1 MAQVQK
7 DTGAKK
13 ATTPASSA
21 AKKATKPRG
30 GKGLSHLDRAFAKI
44 AYAERVITG
53 AFRGII
59 KWSEL
64 GIEAQIASVFR
75 DGENATKALKDIQS
89 IFSAFKASG
98 REIVNKRGRGGAKL
112 DLVAGAKVFI
122 KPAHFAGY
130 AECYSNAELLD
141 LVVDKVTSD
150 GKALLKVAK
159 TGKIVG
165 IEGGRKLT
173 ATLPDYS
180 ESE

>member
-13 ATTPASSA
+13 ATTTASSA
-21 AKKATKPRG
+21 VKKATKPRG

-44 AYAERVITG
+44 AYAERVIAG
-53 AFRGII
+53 AFRGIV
-59 KWSEL
+59 KWSEV
-64 GIEAQIASVFR
+64 GIEAQIVVVIR
-75 DGENATKALKDIQS
+75 EGQNATNALRAIQDT
-89 IFSAFKASG
+89 FSKFKASG
-98 REIVNKRGRGGAKL
+98 REIVNKRGRGGVKL

-141 LVVDKVTSD
+141 LIVDKVTSD

-173 ATLPDYS
+173 GSLPDYT